1 MESGF
6 SLRRIGIFG
15 SHARGAADEGSD
27 IDLLIE
33 LDEPTFDNDMNL
45 KFFLEELFKRPVD
58 LVMADSVK
66 PRLRSVIAREAIY
79 A

>member
-6 SLRRIGIFG
+6 SLRRFGIFG

-33 LDEPTFDNDMNL
+33 LDEPTFDNYMNL
-45 KFFLEELFKRPVD
+45 KSFW
-58 LVMADSVK
+58 
-66 PRLRSVIAREAIY
+66 RSCSRGRWTWSWRIA
-79 A
+79 